1 MNAREKYK
9 QRLTKETLTPP
20 PKQTTVSLLFESED
34 EEEEETDTVG
44 SEKGKQQMDETGK
57 DVVTI
62 QETTVDVLEDDVIS
76 RLEVQEQEYLQEQE
90 ETRSEVLGENNTS
103 STMEERM
110 ERMMERKMKVRFEQ
124 MEEDWKQR
132 QTASIERMKQLERS
146 ASERVVVVQEII
158 QDAEAMLTKLTT
170 TLTKVTDRIEE
181 ATIAIEEVDNATT
194 VIADFTDEAQKLQT
208 EFTTIA
214 EASKAETIKDAK
226 AMKAGVK
233 KLQQKLT
240 NTKDKLAIKLQ
251 SMAPSTTHVE
261 GTRNAIQKECQKAIG
276 EVRAVKDR
284 NMEVLNDKSR
294 SMQDEFHKLTNT
306 TEASITKIVKE
317 AIDTMDITAATV
329 LNQSNRAVESVI
341 EGPEFKNTVQQ
352 NIDEYIKTYP
362 REIEA
367 SMNKFTEEYFTDND
381 TLEHYIR
388 TVAQSV
394 TDVGNIQNQIKEQ
407 VAIIAT

>member
-132 QTASIERMKQLERS
+132 QTASIERMMQLERS

-158 QDAEAMLTKLTT
+158 QDAEAMLTQLTT

-194 VIADFTDEAQKLQT
+194 VIADFTDEAQK
-208 EFTTIA
+208 
-214 EASKAETIKDAK
+214 
-226 AMKAGVK
+226 
-233 KLQQKLT
+233 
-240 NTKDKLAIKLQ
+240 
-251 SMAPSTTHVE
+251 
-261 GTRNAIQKECQKAIG
+261 
-276 EVRAVKDR
+276 
-284 NMEVLNDKSR
+284 
-294 SMQDEFHKLTNT
+294 
-306 TEASITKIVKE
+306 
-317 AIDTMDITAATV
+317 
-329 LNQSNRAVESVI
+329 
-341 EGPEFKNTVQQ
+341 
-352 NIDEYIKTYP
+352 
-362 REIEA
+362 
-367 SMNKFTEEYFTDND
+367 
-381 TLEHYIR
+381 
-388 TVAQSV
+388 
-394 TDVGNIQNQIKEQ
+394 
-407 VAIIAT
+407 